1 MLTGNTYKL
10 LTVILSHQALQVA
23 FLSEAEQLSD
33 PVWSLSLSS
42 NSASQLP
49 PVLPRHHR
57 PLLAGHGAVQEAAGL
72 QPAGELLEVGVEAHG
87 GGRGGRRVGEPGGHR
102 EGHLAD
108 VDVRRQELGGWSQHR
123 WWRLCRV
130 AGGS

>member
-87 GGRGGRRVGEPGGHR
+87 GPGDR

-108 VDVRRQELGGWSQHR
+108 VDVGGQELGGR
-123 WWRLCRV
+123 T
-130 AGGS
+130 